1 MKMYGN
7 LFTEKTK
14 QVRRMIKVAEVK
26 WTEDQQKAIDTHGC
40 NLLVAAAAGSGKTAV
55 LVERI
60 IKMIT
65 NGDNPMDID
74 KLLVVTFTNAAAS
87 EMRERIADAISK
99 EIHNNKYSAKLQ
111 RQLTLLNRASITTIH
126 SFCLQVIRNN
136 FHQIDLD
143 PSFRI
148 ADDTETILLKQEVV
162 EELFED
168 KYLLMQIDKNN
179 EIDDINSVI
188 DEYVDTEYAVDSE
201 SYIESAIGKC
211 TAEEF
216 LSLVEC
222 YCDNRDDSALQEMI
236 KSIYNF
242 SMSTPY
248 PEQWII
254 EKGEEFNINDD
265 YSFGESK
272 WAKILMGDIYIELKG
287 MEKVMLKALDIINE
301 VYEFQPYYESFNS
314 EYGMLQDCIKACES
328 RWDSLIR
335 SFDDVSFGRL
345 KSIKNCENKAKQKIV
360 KDIRDDVKKG
370 LNNLKQ
376 QLAIAGSKDTIK
388 DLKSMYK
395 IINGLCKLVL
405 EFKERFSNK
414 KKQRGIIDF
423 NDIEHLCLEILIARD
438 KEGNIIFDS
447 EGRYVPSAAAEELR
461 EKYEEILIDEYQDS
475 NMVQEVLLNI
485 ISKERLGNPNVF
497 MVGDVKQSI
506 YRFRQAK
513 PELFLDKYNRYSK
526 EEGELYRKITLYKNF
541 RSRKEIL
548 HGVNYIF
555 EQIMSESIGELN
567 YDESEALNLGASYSS
582 SEEVDGIVGGKV
594 ELHIIEKA
602 EKEAFEG
609 QENEEEVIDEDK
621 EALNNIELEARMT
634 ALRIKELMKEKA
646 DNTFKVFD
654 KHNKEYRPVQFRDI
668 VILLRSTQNWA
679 PVFMEELKKYDIPV
693 YADTGSGYFQTIEIQ
708 TMMSLLQ
715 IIDNPRQ
722 DIPMLSVMRSPIGGF
737 TAEEFVN
744 IRMRYKHSSFYE
756 VCIKAM
762 DNGQLIID
770 NEKSRETVESE
781 EDAFDRGDLTE
792 DSEKEAVE
800 SLGLR
805 IESEKVDNDAQIEDK
820 DNHKDYILEKLDSDN
835 EENIRIAEKLKS
847 FFNKLNGWR
856 EKSIHMPI
864 DEFIWFLYKETGYYG
879 FVGAMSAGVQRQ
891 ANLKIFFQRARQF
904 EKTSYKGLFNFINFI
919 NKLKKNSGDMG
930 SAKILGE
937 NENVVRIMS
946 IHKSKGLEFPVVFVS
961 GCGKKFNLMDLN
973 KKILLHHDLG
983 FGPDYID
990 ILKRITYPT
999 IVKQAIKK
1007 KILLESLSEEMRI
1020 LYVALTRAKEK
1031 LFITGTVND
1040 LEKYCGRWSDNASS
1054 EGKKIPEYY
1063 ILKGRS
1069 YLDWIVS
1076 ALMRH
1081 SNCETLREA
1090 AGVEEYDTK
1099 GLLHHDSKW
1108 EIFFW
1113 DRSNIE
1119 EDKQD
1124 SEVDE
1129 EKSSIFQ
1136 KINRLIR
1143 KNYIDMDNTDI
1154 DEEED
1159 ITDEKLNHIR
1169 EAYKDK
1175 NKKYREI
1182 IEKRL
1187 DFKYPFIEST
1197 ELPTA
1202 ITVTELKR
1210 RLNAQTVD
1218 TEKFSKELYV
1228 PKLLT
1233 KPSFL
1238 EETKGLSAAEKGTAM
1253 HDVMQY
1259 LDLNRVGSKEEILKQ
1274 LDELV
1279 YKQLIT
1285 EEQSKAIRI
1294 DKVLKFFNS
1303 SLGKRIIKAGIEG
1316 KLRKEVPFSYEISCT
1331 EVYKEFSDSKY
1342 EGRYDNETIKLQGII
1357 DCYFEEDGKI
1367 ILLDYKTD
1375 YVENGDIQP
1384 IIERYR
1390 NQIKYYVRALEL
1402 KGDKKVSEKYLYLF
1416 GADSA
1421 VEIK

>member
-1 MKMYGN
+1 MVK
-7 LFTEKTK
+7 
-14 QVRRMIKVAEVK
+14 KVAEVR

-65 NGDNPMDID
+65 NMDNPIDID
-74 KLLVVTFTNAAAS
+74 RLLVVTFTNAAAS
-87 EMRERIADAISK
+87 EMRERIAEAISK
-99 EIHNNKYSAKLQ
+99 EIHNNKYSSKFQ

-143 PSFRI
+143 PGFRI
-148 ADDTETILLKQEVV
+148 ADDTETVLLKQEVI

-179 EIDDINSVI
+179 EFEDINEVI
-188 DEYVDTEYAVDSE
+188 DEYVDTEYPFDSE
-201 SYIESAIGKC
+201 SYEENRMGKC
-211 TAEEF
+211 TSEEF

-222 YCDNRDDSALQEMI
+222 YCDNRDDSALQHMI

-242 SMSTPY
+242 SMSMPY

-254 EKGEEFNINDD
+254 EKSEEFDINDD

-287 MEKVMLKALDIINE
+287 MEKVMLRALHIINE
-301 VYEFQPYYESFNS
+301 LQELQPYYDTFSS
-314 EYGMLQDCIKACES
+314 EYAMLEDCIKACEIG
-328 RWDSLIR
+328 WDSLIK
-335 SFDDVSFGRL
+335 SLQDVSFGRL
-345 KSIKNCENKAKQKIV
+345 KTIKNCSDKAKQKMV
-360 KDIRDDVKKG
+360 KDIRDNVKKQ
-370 LNNLKQ
+370 LNGLKQ
-376 QLAIAGSKDTIK
+376 QMVNASSKESIK
-388 DLKSMYK
+388 DLMNMHN
-395 IINGLCKLVL
+395 IISALCKLTL
-405 EFKERFSNK
+405 EFKEKFSNK
-414 KKQRGIIDF
+414 KKERAIIDF

-438 KEGNIIFDS
+438 EEGNIILDS

-526 EEGELYRKITLYKNF
+526 KEGEIYRKITLYKNF

-548 HGVNYIF
+548 DGVNYIF

-582 SEEVDGIVGGKV
+582 SEEVDGVVGGEV
-594 ELHIIEKA
+594 ELHLIEKA

-609 QENEEEVIDEDK
+609 DENKQEESDDDK
-621 EALNNIELEARMT
+621 EALTNIELEARMA
-634 ALRIKELMKEKA
+634 ALRIKEIMKQKD
-646 DNTFKVFD
+646 DNTFKIFD

-722 DIPMLSVMRSPIGGF
+722 DISMLSVMRSPIGGF
-737 TAEEFVN
+737 TPEEFVN
-744 IRMRYKHSSFYE
+744 IRIVDKHISFYE
-756 VCIKAM
+756 AAIRAR
-762 DNGQLIID
+762 DNGQLTID
-770 NEKSRETVESE
+770 NEKSKKEIINDEQIKKDNDESE
-781 EDAFDRGDLTE
+781 E
-792 DSEKEAVE
+792 
-800 SLGLR
+800 
-805 IESEKVDNDAQIEDK
+805 
-820 DNHKDYILEKLDSDN
+820 
-835 EENIRIAEKLKS
+835 NIKIAEKLKE
-847 FFNKLNGWR
+847 FFNKLDIWR

-864 DEFIWFLYKETGYYG
+864 DEFIWYLYKETGYYG
-879 FVGAMSAGVQRQ
+879 FVGAMSAGLQRQ
-891 ANLKIFFQRARQF
+891 ANLKILFQRARQF
-904 EKTSYKGLFNFINFI
+904 EKTSYNGLFNFINFI

-930 SAKILGE
+930 SAKVLGE

-946 IHKSKGLEFPVVFVS
+946 IHKSKGLEFPVVFLC

-990 ILKRITYPT
+990 VLKRITYPT

-1031 LFITGTVND
+1031 MIITGTVND
-1040 LEKYCGRWSDNASS
+1040 IQKYCDKWSDSASS
-1054 EGKKIPEYY
+1054 EDEKIPEYY

-1081 SNCETLREA
+1081 SDCKALREA
-1090 AGVEEYDTK
+1090 AGFEDYEIK
-1099 GLLHHDSKW
+1099 GLLQHDSKW
-1108 EIFFW
+1108 QMHFW
-1113 DRSNIE
+1113 DRSSIE
-1119 EDKQD
+1119 EDEQK
-1124 SEVDE
+1124 SEVEDE
-1129 EKSSIFQ
+1129 ELDIFE
-1136 KINRLIR
+1136 KIDRLIN
-1143 KNYIDMDNTDI
+1143 KNHIDVDDTDI
-1154 DEEED
+1154 DMEDD
-1159 ITDEKLNHIR
+1159 ITDEEISNIR
-1169 EAYKDK
+1169 KMQRQK
-1175 NKKYREI
+1175 NKEYRQL

-1187 DFKYPFIEST
+1187 DFKYEFIECT

-1210 RLNAQTVD
+1210 RLNAQTID

-1228 PKLLT
+1228 PKLLK

-1238 EETKGLSAAEKGTAM
+1238 EETKGLSAAERGTAM

-1259 LDLNRVGSKEEILKQ
+1259 LDLNRVGSREEILKQ
-1274 LDELV
+1274 LNELV

-1285 EEQSKAIRI
+1285 EEQSAATRI

-1303 SLGKRIIKAGIEG
+1303 SLGRRIIKADAEG

-1331 EVYKEFSDSKY
+1331 EVYRELCNPKY
-1342 EGRYDNETIKLQGII
+1342 QGRYDNETIKLQGII

-1375 YVENGDIQP
+1375 YVENGEVQP

-1390 NQIKYYVRALEL
+1390 NQIKYYVRALEF
-1402 KGDKKVSEKYLYLF
+1402 KSDKEVSEKYLYLF
-1416 GADSA
+1416 SIDKV
-1421 VEIK
+1421 VEVE